1 MKKINSIA
9 SVVKVLSCLLVAFA
23 LVISLQVSAHAEHV
37 VYSSSLKVVEKAN
50 NSIDLLHSHLTAKMD
65 CGEKSKNSSSESD
78 ISQCCSGLCMTETL
92 VDQFSAPMA
101 DISRPELIFNRS
113 TVVTADRNG
122 LLRPPKYLI

>member
-23 LVISLQVSAHAEHV
+23 LVISLQASAHAEHGIHG
-37 VYSSSLKVVEKAN
+37 SNLKVVQIDN
-50 NSIDLLHSHLTAKMD
+50 LSIDLLHSHVIAQMD

-92 VDQFSAPMA
+92 VDQFSDHFA
-101 DISRPELIFNRS
+101 DASRSGHIFNRS
-113 TVVTADRNG
+113 TVLTADSDG